1 MNELKTRTSTKE
13 KRMLSPSRWKRL
25 KLGVDRFV
33 ADLLPVGSLREA
45 LPAPATRRQ
54 RARRAIAKLLAR
66 PERLSVPL
74 IGNIAFQMVRT
85 AYELQLF
92 AYLKDHPG
100 CSPRQV
106 REALGL
112 TEHSCD
118 VLLVGLGSLGL
129 IRRIED
135 ELYNDPYLER
145 IVQPEFNDGFFVK
158 WLAFNE
164 HLVRPASEWLLDSVR
179 QDRPVGLY
187 QTLGAVDS
195 FYQAISHAPEKLRVF
210 DDFMKAVTSLNKDQV
225 AATPAFAS
233 FRSVLDVGGS
243 SGSLAIALAEHH
255 PELRVTVFDF
265 PGVVALARRNF
276 DQSPHAKRLHTIG
289 GNLLE
294 DGIPRGFDCITL
306 CHMFGVFGE
315 ERSIQVLRRAYEA
328 LEPGNAVCVY
338 TPVLDEDEDGP
349 VSTGVFGSYFLFLAN
364 GHGRF
369 FSPARIR
376 TWLTRAGFKNL
387 RTFPLPAHEALFF
400 GYK

>member
-1 MNELKTRTSTKE
+1 
-13 KRMLSPSRWKRL
+13 MLSSSVLKRL
-25 KLGVDRFV
+25 KLAVDRFL
-33 ADLLPVGSLREA
+33 ADLVPVGSLTEA
-45 LPAPATRRQ
+45 LPAAVTRGQRTRR
-54 RARRAIAKLLAR
+54 ALAHLLAR

-85 AYELQLF
+85 AYEVQLF
-92 AYLKDHPG
+92 SYLKEHPG
-100 CSPRQV
+100 CSPREV

-129 IRRIED
+129 IRRIGD

-164 HLVRPASEWLLDSVR
+164 NLVRPASEWLLDSVK
-179 QDRPVGLY
+179 QARPVGLY
-187 QTLGAVDS
+187 QTLGEVES
-195 FYQAISHAPEKLRVF
+195 FYQAISLEPEKLTFF
-210 DDFMKAVTSLNKDQV
+210 DDFMKAVTSLNKEQV
-225 AATPAFAS
+225 AATPAFSS
-233 FRSVLDVGGS
+233 FRTVIDVGGS
-243 SGSLAIALAEHH
+243 SGSLAIALAKQH
-255 PELRVTVFDF
+255 PDVSVTVFDF
-265 PGVVALARRNF
+265 PKVVELARSNF
-276 DQSPHAKRLHTIG
+276 DQTPHAARLHTIG

-306 CHMFGVFGE
+306 CHLFGVFGE
-315 ERSIQVLRRAYEA
+315 ARSIEILRRAYDA
-328 LEPGNAVCVY
+328 LEPGKAVCVY

-349 VSTGVFGSYFLFLAN
+349 VSTGLFSSYFLFLAN

-376 TWLTRAGFKNL
+376 GWLARAGFKQL
-387 RTFPLPAHEALFF
+387 RTVPLPAHEALFF